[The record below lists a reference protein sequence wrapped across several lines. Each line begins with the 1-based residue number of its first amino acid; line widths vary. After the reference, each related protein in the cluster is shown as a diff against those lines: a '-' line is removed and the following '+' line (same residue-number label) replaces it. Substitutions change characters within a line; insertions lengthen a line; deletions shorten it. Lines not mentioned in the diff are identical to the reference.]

1 MFPQGTKSVQTAF
14 RFSPDLLQR
23 MKNRARLRGQSL
35 NSYVETLVKKDLG
48 TKEERY
54 EALYRE
60 LAEIELPKEISP
72 EVNEFMDKHK
82 VEFSKEEIEKDER
95 LAYLLSR

>member
-1 MFPQGTKSVQTAF
+1 MFPQSTKSAQTAF
-14 RFSPDLLQR
+14 RFSPELLQR

-72 EVNEFMDKHK
+72 EVMDLSKYK
-82 VEFSKEEIEKDER
+82 VEFTQEEIDSDER
-95 LAYLLSR
+95 LAYLLSK